1 MTPTKF
7 EPVELPGAYAKSFV
21 AIATAVLAVVVTAL
35 TDNAVSLMEL
45 LGIFVAG
52 VTAIGVYLVPNLPVG
67 VGRYAKLAVA
77 VVGTALQAA
86 VPLATNG
93 EVSLTGWLLIALAAL
108 GAVSVGI
115 VPNTHPTLAPVHT
128 LNLNVSPR
136 E

>member
-1 MTPTKF
+1 MTESTEF

-21 AIATAVLAVVVTAL
+21 AIVTAVLAVVVTAL

-52 VTAIGVYLVPNLPVG
+52 VTAIGVYLVPNLPTG
-67 VGRYAKLAVA
+67 VGRYAKVAVA

-108 GAVSVGI
+108 GALSVGI

-128 LNLNVSPR
+128 LNFNMPAR
-136 E
+136 